1 MRGHEGKKNKIS
13 YVKRLKEKCGK
24 QKLCENT
31 REKECEEVTPVGPR
45 RSPCLDLKAEILGH
59 SGSALHQNVKGSVGR
74 PGDKRKKKK
83 ELINV

>member
-1 MRGHEGKKNKIS
+1 MRAKKKIS
-13 YVKRLKEKCGK
+13 YVKTLKERCGK

-31 REKECEEVTPVGPR
+31 REKEKECEEVTPVGPC

-74 PGDKRKKKK
+74 PGDKRKKKGAD
-83 ELINV
+83 